1 MTRNAFLAITFI
13 IWLYVEVSFSPVFS
27 LLLICPLITF
37 PVFSPSL
44 SNVIVVCL
52 LDCKQPLFLR
62 IQERPEQSTEK
73 VWNEAEAKRLGI
85 DAKDTFFFHLTHLIR
100 ACEDHAFRAR
110 KTLTPSFND
119 FFLLILR
126 EKTDCFAIYLFPE
139 ICYCVLDRCV
149 PAVGPRKQSV
159 MKKYCHLIHSFIW
172 YTLFLI
178 WQLLC
183 EQTLTRTRP
192 NATE

>member
-52 LDCKQPLFLR
+52 LDCKQSLFLR

-85 DAKDTFFFHLTHLIR
+85 DAKDTFFFS
-100 ACEDHAFRAR
+100 
-110 KTLTPSFND
+110 P
-119 FFLLILR
+119 
-126 EKTDCFAIYLFPE
+126 
-139 ICYCVLDRCV
+139 
-149 PAVGPRKQSV
+149 
-159 MKKYCHLIHSFIW
+159 HSP
-172 YTLFLI
+172 YTGL
-178 WQLLC
+178 
-183 EQTLTRTRP
+183 
-192 NATE
+192 